1 MRSVTGVQN
10 ITESDV
16 KGKGEATH
24 DIERNVMKKRTC
36 ACVNNQE
43 KLGVIKQW
51 VDK

>member
-1 MRSVTGVQN
+1 MTGVQN

-24 DIERNVMKKRTC
+24 DIERNVMKNEKKRTC